1 MKKLKPVL
9 SVLAMV
15 LLVSC
20 SEGLNTTGS
29 SDNPRSKTI
38 VGTWVVYA
46 SEDDLN
52 NPKYYSSYEAIGDA
66 EDNHIHGTVVL
77 STTYKWRMVENLLI
91 KEYGDKIVHSTIEV
105 ISQDKLVETM
115 LEKNVKYTWL
125 RGYRF

>member
-9 SVLAMV
+9 SILALVLSV
-15 LLVSC
+15 GC

-38 VGTWVVYA
+38 VGTWVVY
-46 SEDDLN
+46 SSQDDLN
-52 NPKYYSSYEAIGDA
+52 NPEYYSTYEANGNA
-66 EDNHIHGTVVL
+66 ENNHSLGTVVL
-77 STTYKWRMVENLLI
+77 SATYKWRMIENLLI
-91 KEYGDKIVHSTIEV
+91 KDYGDEIVHSTIDV
-105 ISQDKLVETM
+105 VNQDKLVETE

>member
-9 SVLAMV
+9 SILAFVLSV
-15 LLVSC
+15 GC

-46 SEDDLN
+46 SEDDLD
-52 NPKYYSSYEAIGDA
+52 NPEYYSTYEANGKA
-66 EDNHIHGTVVL
+66 ENNHSLGRVVL
-77 STTYKWRMVENLLI
+77 STTYEWRMIENLLI
-91 KEYGDKIVHSTIEV
+91 KDYGDEIVHSTIDV
-105 ISQDKLVETM
+105 VNQDKLVETV